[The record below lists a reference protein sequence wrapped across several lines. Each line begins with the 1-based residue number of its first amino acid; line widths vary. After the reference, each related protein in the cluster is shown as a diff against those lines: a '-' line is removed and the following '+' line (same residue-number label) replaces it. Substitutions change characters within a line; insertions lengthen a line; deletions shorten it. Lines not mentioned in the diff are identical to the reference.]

1 MKYLLLLLTLLIR
14 IQVYSQ
20 SAKAPVEVTPQ
31 LEKQIRADI
40 EKKVAGLRQQL
51 LKNQETGPAI
61 EFKLD
66 TFRVEKYMEM
76 YITYDYSTA
85 GMRRA
90 AYNGAYQYDSLL
102 NKYYK
107 KLSLVLSKEDRL
119 VLVEA
124 QKAWISFR
132 DKEAKLVELIGK
144 DGYSGGGTIQQLI
157 DASEYLDV
165 VRQRTLKLFGH
176 YLRATQ
182 EY

>member
-1 MKYLLLLLTLLIR
+1 MKYILLIIALFIR

-20 SAKAPVEVTPQ
+20 SEKAPVEVTPQ
-31 LEKQIRADI
+31 LEKQIRTDI
-40 EKKVAGLRQQL
+40 EKQVVRLRQQL
-51 LKNQETGPAI
+51 QKNEETSHAI

-85 GMRRA
+85 GMRSA

-132 DKEAKLVELIGK
+132 DKEAKLVGLIGK
-144 DGYSGGGTIQQLI
+144 DEYSGGGTIQQLI
-157 DASEYLDV
+157 DASEYLEI
-165 VRQRTLKLFGH
+165 VRQRTFKLFGH